1 MKNILITGA
10 SSGLGRSLFEILQ
23 NKYSNANFYLIS
35 SQAKSKEIKEIIKNK
50 KIFFFKQDLAKIKSV
65 FKLLKKIKNISFD
78 LIINNAGRI
87 YNANSAK
94 KNLTLNFLSHFF
106 LSLYFLKKSKKKKIK
121 IINISTFYAKVL
133 TSEEKNYL
141 NLFKVK
147 NFSPTKS
154 YALSKLFL
162 MIMAN
167 YFRKKYSKNCKIFNV
182 DPGILNT
189 SFKKETNLLNEIAS
203 NIIRAFFGKDP
214 GYVAREIINAIEENH
229 SFANSKYNYE
239 SHNKKNYIL
248 TDTMVQD
255 KIFKISYQIYK
266 KLIKNI

>member
-23 NKYSNANFYLIS
+23 NKYSKANFYLIS

-50 KIFFFKQDLAKIKSV
+50 NIFFFKQDFAKRKSV
-65 FKLLKKIKNISFD
+65 FKLLKKIKKINFD

-87 YNANSAK
+87 YNSNSSK

-106 LSLYFLKKSKKKKIK
+106 LSLYFLKKSKKNKIK

-133 TSEEKNYL
+133 TSGEKDYL
-141 NLFKVK
+141 NLFKVN

-167 YFRKKYSKNCKIFNV
+167 YFRKKYPKN
-182 DPGILNT
+182 
-189 SFKKETNLLNEIAS
+189 
-203 NIIRAFFGKDP
+203 
-214 GYVAREIINAIEENH
+214 
-229 SFANSKYNYE
+229 
-239 SHNKKNYIL
+239 
-248 TDTMVQD
+248 
-255 KIFKISYQIYK
+255 
-266 KLIKNI
+266 